1 MVFEDVLCGN
11 LMLVWVWLKGAEI
24 LTNED
29 KDLVMRIS
37 EEHGDRERL
46 KDRTVESAAA

>member
-1 MVFEDVLCGN
+1 MN
-11 LMLVWVWLKGAEI
+11 WVGLAGI

-46 KDRTVESAAA
+46 KDRTAESAAA